1 MSVVVNL
8 STDWASMHKRERGGR
23 RKSREGQREVRVRKI
38 HSNKESDA
46 KIQREVGTDG
56 ESERQKEAETQIDE
70 AGDTDRNAKK
80 EKRRERETETWGL
93 RCRNSETEQCRAP
106 GEACPGEDN

>member
-1 MSVVVNL
+1 M
-8 STDWASMHKRERGGR
+8 
-23 RKSREGQREVRVRKI
+23 
-38 HSNKESDA
+38 
-46 KIQREVGTDG
+46 GTDG
-56 ESERQKEAETQIDE
+56 EPERQKEAETQIDE

-106 GEACPGEDN
+106 REACLGEDH